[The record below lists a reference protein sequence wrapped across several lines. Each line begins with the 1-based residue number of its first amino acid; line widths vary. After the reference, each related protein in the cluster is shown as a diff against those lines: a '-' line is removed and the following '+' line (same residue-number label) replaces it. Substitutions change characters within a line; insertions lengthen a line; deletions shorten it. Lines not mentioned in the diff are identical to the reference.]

1 MKKILGLTLACC
13 LICFTGCG
21 EKNDVDSLDNKVIS
35 MNNNES
41 ENISQNVVEND
52 LPEENNDENVNVEDA
67 GSTENNVTPAET
79 LAPSP
84 SIKSE
89 VVKDTVLPNINDDG
103 VTVLKFKNTNSD
115 EAIKALNG
123 KKVSITGYIS
133 TLSPLNGEFAYLM
146 NMPYQSCPFCIP
158 GTSEISNTLAI
169 YAGNKS
175 KIKFTDEPVTVVGT
189 LETGDFTDGFGY
201 QYGVR
206 LNNVTVSKAD
216 VDKLSAAVKQYN
228 LLAENGVVG
237 QIYDSIMS
245 ADPSV
250 FYNYY
255 QLEKPELISMDF
267 IKSTKSTLEG
277 YNGKGEY
284 NQLINTMDELI
295 NLCNSVN
302 SDIESGDYS
311 KFSSYQVGLQ
321 NVYYVFSMWMAEGE
335 L

>member
-1 MKKILGLTLACC
+1 MKKVLILTLVCC
-13 LICFTGCG
+13 LVCFTGCG
-21 EKNDVDSLDNKVIS
+21 EKNNVDSLNNKVIS
-35 MNNNES
+35 MNDSKS
-41 ENISQNVVEND
+41 ENIAENN
-52 LPEENNDENVNVEDA
+52 LPEGNNNEDGNVEDT
-67 GSTENNVTPAET
+67 GSTENTVTPAEI
-79 LAPSP
+79 LAPSS

-89 VVKDTVLPNINDDG
+89 GGKDTVLPKANDDG
-103 VTVLKFKNTNSD
+103 ITVLKFKNTNSD

-216 VDKLSAAVKQYN
+216 VDKLSTAVKQYN

-255 QLEKPELISMDF
+255 QLEKPELISLDF
-267 IKSTKSTLEG
+267 INSTKSTLEG

-284 NQLINTMDELI
+284 NKLINAMNDLI
-295 NLCNSVN
+295 SLCNSVN
-302 SDIESGDYS
+302 SDIEAGDYS
-311 KFSSYQVGLQ
+311 KFNSYQARLQ
-321 NVYYVFSMWMAEGE
+321 NVYYTFSMWMAEGE